1 MEIQELIPIDYA
13 GQRVLTTAQ
22 LADIYGTTPARIK
35 DNFRYAKE
43 QFEEGVHYFKVTG
56 EALRALKSEV
66 GISDLLPI
74 GMEQGKNSALPSPIS
89 KMASCVYLW
98 TKEGCVRHCKM
109 LNTPNAL
116 EIWEELRRNYFEE
129 EPAKVDALL
138 IRTVKGIRCYVDGD
152 MVAHINA
159 EDVARGLG
167 FVEMK
172 DGKEYVMW
180 RRINGYLREWGFSAD
195 VSKDDYLPE
204 NVFYRLAMKANNA
217 AAKTFQAKI
226 ADEILPSIRKHGYYV
241 SPASSPESKKMAFEL
256 HEAGQKLLDSTDKMV
271 PRDKELAHEL
281 IAIADKI
288 HDDSARD
295 KILIH
300 AANLLVG
307 QELF

>member
-13 GQRVLTTAQ
+13 NQRVLTTAQ

-109 LNTPNAL
+109 LNTQKAWDMFSEMERIYFGVL
-116 EIWEELRRNYFEE
+116 ESEIERATVVQEELPFAQRYSAAARRS
-129 EPAKVDALL
+129 
-138 IRTVKGIRCYVDGD
+138 
-152 MVAHINA
+152 
-159 EDVARGLG
+159 VARD
-167 FVEMK
+167 FK
-172 DGKEYVMW
+172 
-180 RRINGYLREWGFSAD
+180 
-195 VSKDDYLPE
+195 
-204 NVFYRLAMKANNA
+204 
-217 AAKTFQAKI
+217 
-226 ADEILPSIRKHGYYV
+226 
-241 SPASSPESKKMAFEL
+241 ESKKNAAPATPAL
-256 HEAGQKLLDSTDKMV
+256 TANPQLADK
-271 PRDKELAHEL
+271 L

>member
-1 MEIQELIPIDYA
+1 MEIQNLTPIDYA
-13 GQRVLTTAQ
+13 NQRVLTTAQ
-22 LADIYGTTPARIK
+22 VAEAYNCSPDNIRKNFSNARQ
-35 DNFRYAKE
+35 
-43 QFEEGVHYFKVTG
+43 QFIEGVHYFKLEG
-56 EALRALKSEV
+56 GALREFKDRVKS
-66 GISDLLPI
+66 LPVAVV
-74 GMEQGKNSALPSPIS
+74 SPSTT
-89 KMASCVYLW
+89 CVYLW

-172 DGKEYVMW
+172 DGKEYIRW
-180 RRINGYLREWGFSAD
+180 RTINGYLREWGFSHEVA
-195 VSKDDYLPE
+195 KDDYLPE

-281 IAIADKI
+281 IAIAQLMEPVPE
-288 HDDSARD
+288 RN